1 MAKVNNSSAIE
12 ASLKKSPA
20 TKVLDKKTNRTPTDR
35 RRDHGPGQGSKI
47 PTRPIELMTDEER
60 GQIGREL
67 LLLISSAT
75 SHASKEESTDPND
88 SPFLI
93 GASQVNAD
101 LALAAQ
107 CEFEDDI
114 SVDDMDGCFFDIFR
128 SPMYWRLRETFLE
141 EAATGDPYTL
151 MRLVWRSYNAGLLSP
166 DRLIPDSKQTR
177 LERRARSV
185 ERQLSR

>member
-1 MAKVNNSSAIE
+1 MAKINNSKATE

-20 TKVLDKKTNRTPTDR
+20 SKV
-35 RRDHGPGQGSKI
+35 SA
-47 PTRPIELMTDEER
+47 IEVTDEQR
-60 GQIGREL
+60 VKIGREL

-75 SHASKEESTDPND
+75 SRASKEQMAEEGSTDPNE

-107 CEFEDDI
+107 CEFEEDI
-114 SVDDMDGCFFDIFR
+114 SVDDMDGCFFDLFR

-141 EAATGDPYTL
+141 EAAAGDPYTL

-166 DRLIPDSKQTR
+166 DRLLPDSKQVR
-177 LERRARSV
+177 LARRARSV